1 MNGLLN
7 TKPISQTL
15 SSNESFSPLSKSNE
29 SFSPR
34 TNSANQSLHSHQPI
48 NNQPIK
54 DQPTTYIYSEPTK
67 TDSEE
72 SSKSASPF
80 PNLIDEIPPKEENWH
95 NFHMTHFTDN
105 ELKFN
110 HIFCVELYES
120 LINEPRNET
129 TKSYYYNFMHLNSA
143 IFNGYR
149 GLDDIYGDLLTLL
162 LNCSISHNIHGT
174 REVRK
179 TNIESAIKNYMSE
192 KLSKHKTDTEKIRLL
207 QEINTSKNLLNHA
220 NNNVNKAKLDERI
233 APSEDGSIS
242 PSRLAT
248 AICLLISLDSEI
260 WNPFFCNY
268 FISNPPSREYF
279 ENEKKV
285 CKLRFNSDILVIFE
299 GKEFPIISSLDF

>member
-29 SFSPR
+29 SLSPH
-34 TNSANQSLHSHQPI
+34 TNLSSQSFDSHQRI
-48 NNQPIK
+48 NSHPIK
-54 DQPTTYIYSEPTK
+54 DQPTTYVYSEPHK

-80 PNLIDEIPPKEENWH
+80 PNLIDEIPPKEENWQD
-95 NFHMTHFTDN
+95 FHTKHFSK
-105 ELKFN
+105 EKLEFK
-110 HIFCVELYES
+110 HIFCVELYDS
-120 LINEPRNET
+120 LIKEQPDES
-129 TKSYYYNFMHLNSA
+129 TKSYYYNFMHLNSV
-143 IFNGYR
+143 IFNDYR

-162 LNCSISHNIHGT
+162 LNCSISHNKHDSE
-174 REVRK
+174 EVRK

-207 QEINTSKNLLNHA
+207 QEINTSKQLLNHA
-220 NNNVNKAKLDERI
+220 NNNENKAKLDERI
-233 APSEDGSIS
+233 ASSEDGSIS
-242 PSRLAT
+242 SSRLAT